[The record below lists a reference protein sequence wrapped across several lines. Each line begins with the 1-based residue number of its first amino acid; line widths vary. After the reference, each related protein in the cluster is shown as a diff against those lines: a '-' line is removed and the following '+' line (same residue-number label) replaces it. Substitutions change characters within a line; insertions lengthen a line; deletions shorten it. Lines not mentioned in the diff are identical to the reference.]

1 MNFEKKNNIYKT
13 TMVVLITAII
23 TFIITSVLMYNYM
36 QLNENTSIIS
46 KIEDKIKFVKTYLEN
61 NYLGEMN
68 EEKML
73 EYAIKGYVAGIG
85 DEYTAYLTKDEYED
99 LMINVNGNYVG
110 IGVYITQD
118 RYGNT
123 IVLLPIEGSPAEQ
136 ADLRTEDI
144 ILKINGEECANQEL
158 DAIVNKIKG
167 EEGSTVEI
175 EIQRDKEIL
184 TKTIERKNVEINQVE
199 SKILENN
206 IGYIQILSFDDGSSK
221 EFEVK
226 LDELINKGIKHLI
239 IDVRDNGGGIVE
251 EAEEISN
258 LFLDKNNII
267 MIEINKNG
275 NEEITKAE
283 EDKKIST
290 DMSIIIL
297 TNENTAS
304 AAEIFV
310 GALKE
315 NGVAK
320 VVGERTFGKGVM
332 QEIAPLPDGGALK
345 LTIEEFKTP
354 NGNEINKKGIEP
366 DIEIEENNYTET
378 DEQLQKAIETLK

>member
-136 ADLRTEDI
+136 ADLRTGDI

>member
-136 ADLRTEDI
+136 ADLRTGDI

-206 IGYIQILSFDDGSSK
+206 IGYIEFSSFDDGSSK

>member
-136 ADLRTEDI
+136 ADLRTGDI

-167 EEGSTVEI
+167 EEGSKVEI

-275 NEEITKAE
+275 NEETTKAE

>member
-136 ADLRTEDI
+136 ADLRTGDI

-206 IGYIQILSFDDGSSK
+206 VGYIQILSFDDGSSK

>member
-46 KIEDKIKFVKTYLEN
+46 KIEDKIKFAKTYLEN

-136 ADLRTEDI
+136 ADLRTGDI

-275 NEEITKAE
+275 NEETTKAE

>member
-123 IVLLPIEGSPAEQ
+123 IILLPIEGSPAEQ
-136 ADLRTEDI
+136 ADLRTGDI

>member
-136 ADLRTEDI
+136 ADLRTGDI

-354 NGNEINKKGIEP
+354 NGNKINKKGIEP

>member
-1 MNFEKKNNIYKT
+1 
-13 TMVVLITAII
+13 
-23 TFIITSVLMYNYM
+23 
-36 QLNENTSIIS
+36 
-46 KIEDKIKFVKTYLEN
+46 
-61 NYLGEMN
+61 
-68 EEKML
+68 
-73 EYAIKGYVAGIG
+73 
-85 DEYTAYLTKDEYED
+85 
-99 LMINVNGNYVG
+99 
-110 IGVYITQD
+110 
-118 RYGNT
+118 
-123 IVLLPIEGSPAEQ
+123 
-136 ADLRTEDI
+136 
-144 ILKINGEECANQEL
+144 
-158 DAIVNKIKG
+158 
-167 EEGSTVEI
+167 
-175 EIQRDKEIL
+175 
-184 TKTIERKNVEINQVE
+184 
-199 SKILENN
+199 
-206 IGYIQILSFDDGSSK
+206 
-221 EFEVK
+221 
-226 LDELINKGIKHLI
+226 
-239 IDVRDNGGGIVE
+239 
-251 EAEEISN
+251 
-258 LFLDKNNII
+258 